1 MEMQNQ
7 TAQNQTTQ
15 TPVAVAL
22 RFGLLLAVA
31 WVLVDF
37 LIRVVGLGFM
47 SYGIVTVAASL
58 LVSVTAVVLAHR
70 AFRAGNGGLMSF
82 GQGVLIAGLMLL
94 LSGLVS
100 GVFNWL
106 YVTYI
111 DPAFVDNMKEQLV
124 AFMEQNNVPDEDI
137 AKSAAKFDEMKAG
150 LGKSLVSALTSGLVG
165 GLVLGSIVSIF
176 TKRNRPDFE

>member
-1 MEMQNQ
+1 METQQ
-7 TAQNQTTQ
+7 QTTQ
-15 TPVAVAL
+15 TPVAVAV

-47 SYGIVTVAASL
+47 SYGIVTLAASL
-58 LVSVTAVVLAHR
+58 LVNVGAVVLAHR
-70 AFRAGNGGLMSF
+70 TFRAANGGLLSF
-82 GQGVLIAGLMLL
+82 GQGVLIAGVMLL

-100 GVFNWL
+100 GMFNWL

-111 DPAFVDNMKEQLV
+111 DPAFVDNMKDQLV
-124 AFMEQNNVPDEDI
+124 AFMEQNNVPDADI
-137 AKSAAKFDEMKAG
+137 AKSSAKFDDMKAG
-150 LGKSLVSALTSGLVG
+150 LGKSLLSALGSGLVS